1 MLVIRKAEP
10 KDVPFMLQMV
20 RDLAAYERE
29 PQAVTATEAD
39 LLRDGFGPEPRYF
52 CLIADWDGA
61 PVGFAF
67 YFHTY
72 STWLGRWGLY
82 LEDLFVR
89 PEHRKKG
96 VGRALLVELA
106 RIAVREKC
114 GRVNWQVLDW
124 NTEAIE
130 FYQRLGAKMLGE
142 WGTFRLA
149 GEALERLARDG

>member
-1 MLVIRKAEP
+1 MLSIRRAEAG
-10 KDVPFMLQMV
+10 DVPVLLELI
-20 RDLAAYERE
+20 RALATYEKE
-29 PQAVTATEAD
+29 AKAVVATEAD
-39 LLRDGFGPEPRYF
+39 LLRDGFGPEPRFF
-52 CLIADWDGA
+52 CLVAEWGGKVA
-61 PVGFAF
+61 GFAF

-89 PEHRKKG
+89 PELRGKG
-96 VGRALLVELA
+96 IGKALLVELA

-124 NTEAIE
+124 NKPAIE
-130 FYQRLGAKMLGE
+130 FYENLGAKMLTE
-142 WGTFRLA
+142 WETFRLA